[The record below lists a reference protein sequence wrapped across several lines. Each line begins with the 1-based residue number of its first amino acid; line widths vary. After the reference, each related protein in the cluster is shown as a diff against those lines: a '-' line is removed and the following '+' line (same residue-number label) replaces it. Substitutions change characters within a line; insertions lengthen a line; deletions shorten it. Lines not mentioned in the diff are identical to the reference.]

1 MSATS
6 PTYAM
11 TIGGQAVTG
20 RESFGVVDPA
30 TEEVF
35 AQCPDCDMQMLDRA
49 VKAAADAFPDW
60 RRDPAR
66 RRQALLDCARAL
78 ESRIEQMAPI
88 LTREQ
93 GKPLKQAKAELAG
106 AAGWFRATAGLEI
119 PVEVVQDDEDRRVEV
134 HRTPLGVVAAITPW
148 NFPVMLAVW
157 KLAPALLAGNTVVLK
172 PSPYTPLSSL
182 VLGEAVRAVLPD
194 GVVNVVTGGDALGA
208 WLTEHPQVS
217 KIAFT
222 GSVATGKRVAMA
234 AAPDLKRMTLEL
246 GGNDPAIVLD
256 DVDPQKVARQLFW
269 SAFANSGQVCSA
281 VKRLYLHE
289 RIYEPVAEAL
299 RRLAQRT
306 RMGNG
311 ADPQSE
317 LGPVNNEPQFRR
329 IMALAEDA
337 KREGGEFLA
346 GGTRLGERGY
356 FFAPSVVSGLS
367 EGCRLVDEEQFGPI
381 LPILPFSDEEEALSR
396 ANATRFGLSG
406 SVWSAD
412 AERAASLASRLECGT
427 AWVNSHL
434 QLSPTVP
441 FGGHKWSGIGV
452 ENGRWGLLGFTETS
466 VLNISKR

>member
-1 MSATS
+1 MSTTS

-11 TIGGQAVTG
+11 TIGGRAVTG
-20 RESFGVVDPA
+20 RESFGVIDPA

-35 AQCPDCDMQMLDRA
+35 AQCPDCDRQTLDRA

-157 KLAPALLAGNTVVLK
+157 KLAPALLAGNTIVLK

-182 VLGEAVRAVLPD
+182 MLGEAVRAVLPD

-299 RRLAQRT
+299 RRLAQST

-406 SVWSAD
+406 SVWSAN

>member
-1 MSATS
+1 M
-6 PTYAM
+6 
-11 TIGGQAVTG
+11 
-20 RESFGVVDPA
+20 
-30 TEEVF
+30 
-35 AQCPDCDMQMLDRA
+35 
-49 VKAAADAFPDW
+49 
-60 RRDPAR
+60 
-66 RRQALLDCARAL
+66 
-78 ESRIEQMAPI
+78 
-88 LTREQ
+88 
-93 GKPLKQAKAELAG
+93 
-106 AAGWFRATAGLEI
+106 
-119 PVEVVQDDEDRRVEV
+119 
-134 HRTPLGVVAAITPW
+134 
-148 NFPVMLAVW
+148 
-157 KLAPALLAGNTVVLK
+157 
-172 PSPYTPLSSL
+172 
-182 VLGEAVRAVLPD
+182 LPD

-412 AERAASLASRLECGT
+412 TERAASLASRLECGT

-434 QLSPTVP
+434 QLSPIVP

>member
-1 MSATS
+1 MSTTS
-6 PTYAM
+6 PTYTM
-11 TIGGQAVTG
+11 IIGGRAVPG

-35 AQCPDCDMQMLDRA
+35 AQCPDCDMQTLDRA

-119 PVEVVQDDEDRRVEV
+119 PVEIVQDDEDRRVEV

-157 KLAPALLAGNTVVLK
+157 KLAPALLAGNTIVLK

-182 VLGEAVRAVLPD
+182 MLGEAVRGVLPD

-234 AAPDLKRMTLEL
+234 TAPDLKRMTLEL

-256 DVDPQKVARQLFW
+256 DVDPQKVAPKLFW

-299 RRLAQRT
+299 RQLAQSA

-346 GGTRLGERGY
+346 GGVRLGERGY
-356 FFAPSVVSGLS
+356 FFAPSVVNGLR

-381 LPILPFSDEEEALSR
+381 LPILRFSDEEEALSR

-412 AERAASLASRLECGT
+412 AERAASLARRLECGT

-434 QLSPTVP
+434 QLAPTVP